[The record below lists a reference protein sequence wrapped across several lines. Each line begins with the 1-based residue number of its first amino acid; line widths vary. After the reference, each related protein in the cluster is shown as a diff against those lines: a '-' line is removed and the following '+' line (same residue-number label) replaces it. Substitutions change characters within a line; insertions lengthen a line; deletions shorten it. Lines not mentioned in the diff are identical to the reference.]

1 MVWSHKSNEECNAT
15 DEGASSSMDPDYC
28 EHLESLGSK
37 EWHMRYLTFLSD
49 GDAKT
54 WTRRNKVVPYG
65 KF

>member
-1 MVWSHKSNEECNAT
+1 
-15 DEGASSSMDPDYC
+15 MDPDYC

-37 EWHMRYLTFLSD
+37 EWHMRYLTLPSN

-54 WTRRNKVVPYG
+54 WTQHNEVVPYG